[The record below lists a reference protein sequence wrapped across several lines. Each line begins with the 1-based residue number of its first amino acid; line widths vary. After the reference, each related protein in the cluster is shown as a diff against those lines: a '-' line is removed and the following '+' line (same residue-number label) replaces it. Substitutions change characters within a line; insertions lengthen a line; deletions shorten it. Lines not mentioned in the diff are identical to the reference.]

1 MGYEDLMKE
10 RNDANRA
17 VVEAYEEW
25 QKNVVDCLC
34 LEIGFSNK
42 EIMNDA
48 FERAY
53 EICFYMSHD
62 NFVDADD
69 VYDVVQEFIDF
80 YKKVEK

>member
-1 MGYEDLMKE
+1 MTYEDLMKE
-10 RNDANRA
+10 RHDANRA
-17 VVEAYEEW
+17 GIKAYETW

-34 LEIGFSNK
+34 LETGFNNK

-62 NFVDADD
+62 GLVDADY
-69 VYDVVQEFIDF
+69 VYDVVEEFIEF
-80 YKKVEK
+80 YKKVTA

>member
-1 MGYEDLMKE
+1 MCYEDLMKE

-17 VVEAYEEW
+17 GVAAYKEW
-25 QKNVVDCLC
+25 QSKVVDCLC
-34 LEIGFSNK
+34 LEMNFDNK

-62 NFVDADD
+62 GFVDADY
-69 VYDVVQEFIDF
+69 VYDVVEEFVEF
-80 YKKVEK
+80 YKKVTV